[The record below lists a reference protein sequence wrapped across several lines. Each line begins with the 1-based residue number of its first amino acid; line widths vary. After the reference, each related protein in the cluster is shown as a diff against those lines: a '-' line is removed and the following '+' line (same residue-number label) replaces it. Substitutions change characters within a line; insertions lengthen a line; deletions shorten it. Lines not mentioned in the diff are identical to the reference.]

1 MAQPTF
7 STPVVS
13 GPTGPDPMG
22 APGESVTSNQQQL
35 ALLDMLFPGFSILST
50 AVQRY
55 TGIDLNLYIPVM
67 ILVGGSLFAWQ
78 YFSEYSYRK
87 LDSYFMS
94 RCSLRTDDEAY
105 NYVMAWIAKQ
115 KFSLRSR
122 RFIANTNTDSRSWF
136 TWKWRDDEDEDNEYE
151 GDEATRKPLSY
162 TPDFGS
168 HYFFY
173 KGRLLTF
180 HRSQNREQFGYSR
193 DKEEISISCFGRN
206 PTVLK
211 ELLIEA
217 RDLYLKRD
225 EHKTSIYRGTT
236 KGASAEPSWQRCMA
250 RTSRPFSTV
259 ILNERVKKDLIDDV
273 TDYLDPATRRW
284 YSNRGIPY
292 RRGYLLHGPPGT
304 GKSSLSLALA
314 GFFKMRIYIVSLSSI
329 TANEETLATLFAELP
344 RRCVVLLEDIDS
356 AGLTHTRED
365 ANAPAVAPAAA
376 AGSGPDM
383 VPGQITPGRPMP
395 APVGG
400 RLSLSGLL
408 NILDGV
414 ASQEGRVLIMTTNH
428 IEKLDKALI
437 RPGRVDMT
445 VHFGRAD
452 ADMTAAIFR
461 AIYAPL
467 EGDVEPQSSSRPP
480 SPTSNTSAAGSPISP
495 ALSRGSAKE
504 LAGVLA
510 AGHKTTAAEDKEQ
523 QQQARQRAEAAERVA
538 ALAQQ
543 FAAKIPAHEFSPAEL
558 QGFLMKNKRDPAA
571 AVANAEDWVAATRKE
586 KQQKELE
593 EAEQRRK
600 QAEADAEAER
610 KKKEEEDKKK
620 RKEKKEARRAKR
632 KAAKKSK
639 KKSASGGGGDS
650 SDSDSSS
657 DSSEDEEAGESS
669 KADGAANPEEKDS
682 GYET

>member
-1 MAQPTF
+1 MAQPAF
-7 STPVVS
+7 STPVASV
-13 GPTGPDPMG
+13 PTGHDHLG
-22 APGESVTSNQQQL
+22 APGESMTGNQQQL
-35 ALLDMLFPGFSILST
+35 ALLDILFPGFSILSS

-67 ILVGGSLFAWQ
+67 MLVGGSLFAWQ
-78 YFSEYSYRK
+78 YLSEYSYRK

-94 RCSLRTDDEAY
+94 KCSLRTDDEAY

-136 TWKWRDDEDEDNEYE
+136 TWKWRDDEDEENEYE

-173 KGRLLTF
+173 RGRLLTF
-180 HRSQNREQFGYSR
+180 HRSQNREQFGISR

-206 PTVLK
+206 PAVLK

-225 EHKTSIYRGTT
+225 EQKTSIYRGTT

-259 ILNERVKKDLIDDV
+259 ILNEKVKKDLIDDV

-329 TANEETLATLFAELP
+329 TANEETLATLFTELP

-356 AGLTHTRED
+356 AGLTHTRDD
-365 ANAPAVAPAAA
+365 AGAAVMPSA
-376 AGSGPDM
+376 AGAGGGPDM
-383 VPGQITPGRPMP
+383 VPGQLTPGRPMP
-395 APVGG
+395 APIGG

-452 ADMTAAIFR
+452 AEMTAAIFR

-467 EGDVEPQSSSRPP
+467 EGDVEAP
-480 SPTSNTSAAGSPISP
+480 STTAASQISP
-495 ALSRGSAKE
+495 ALSKASAEE

-510 AGHKTTAAEDKEQ
+510 AAAHKKTAAEEKEQ
-523 QQQARQRAEAAERVA
+523 QEKARLRAEAVERVA
-538 ALAQQ
+538 ALAKQ
-543 FAAKIPAHEFSPAEL
+543 FAAKIPGHEFSPAEL

-571 AVANAEDWVAATRKE
+571 AVASAEDWVVATRKE

-593 EAEQRRK
+593 EAEERRK
-600 QAEADAEAER
+600 QAEAEAEEAR
-610 KKKEEEDKKK
+610 KKKEEDEEKKK

-639 KKSASGGGGDS
+639 KKAAGGDS
-650 SDSDSSS
+650 SDSDLSSS
-657 DSSEDEEAGESS
+657 SSEDEEDGDSKGDPASPES
-669 KADGAANPEEKDS
+669 KDS

>member
-13 GPTGPDPMG
+13 GPTGPNPMG
-22 APGESVTSNQQQL
+22 APGESVTSDQQQL

-50 AVQRY
+50 AVRRY

-173 KGRLLTF
+173 RGRLLIF
-180 HRSQNREQFGYSR
+180 HRSQNREQFGFSR

-259 ILNERVKKDLIDDV
+259 ILNEKVKKDLIDDV

-365 ANAPAVAPAAA
+365 VNAPAVATAVA

-383 VPGQITPGRPMP
+383 VPGQVTPGRPMP
-395 APVGG
+395 APIGG

-467 EGDVEPQSSSRPP
+467 EGDVQPRSSSCPP
-480 SPTSNTSAAGSPISP
+480 SPTSNTSTAGSPI
-495 ALSRGSAKE
+495 SRGSAKE
-504 LAGVLA
+504 LADVLA
-510 AGHKTTAAEDKEQ
+510 GPGAGHKRTAAEEKEQ
-523 QQQARQRAEAAERVA
+523 QEQARVRAEAAERVV

-571 AVANAEDWVAATRKE
+571 AVANAEEWVAATRKE

-610 KKKEEEDKKK
+610 KKKEDDDDKKK

-639 KKSASGGGGDS
+639 KKAASGGGDS

-657 DSSEDEEAGESS
+657 DSSDDEKTGESS
-669 KADGAANPEEKDS
+669 KADGATNPEEKDS